1 MSLLDAS
8 PSPFCRLLARQVRDQ
23 ARRPA
28 LNDVT
33 FRELGERIA
42 ARAEALRHIDGLCG
56 LALGNGPSFVESFF
70 ALRALG
76 IPVLSLDQGTTPE
89 TCRRVRGA
97 WMLRRDGE
105 ILNTGPVEPPP
116 AGTDIVKMTSGS
128 TFDPRAACFTEE
140 ALVEGVEH
148 IRLAMDLSAKDV
160 VLIAIPLSHSYGF
173 DSGLLSLAAIGTPL
187 VLQNDVLPAALL
199 KGFRTSTFF
208 PAVPA
213 LIRALGRVEWPSGLA
228 LRSVIC
234 ASAPLAQEDADAFF
248 AASGLRVKQ
257 FLGATEAGGIAFES
271 GEPMPG
277 TVGHP
282 LPGVRIELHDD
293 GLRVHSKA
301 NRFALLPGGELSMPW
316 VETGDRGEWMPDGRL
331 RLLGRASLTAN
342 IGGFKVDL
350 GALDAFLRGLPGV
363 AEAAALPLEDAARG
377 QRIVA
382 WVESSQRTPSDILA
396 ACRERLQPRE
406 VPSEVRVV
414 EQLPRNGRGKLD
426 RAALLAPQSHKEHE
440 GVPS

>member
-1 MSLLDAS
+1 MGFLDS
-8 PSPFCRLLARQVRDQ
+8 TSSPFCRLLARQVRDQ
-23 ARRPA
+23 GRRPA
-28 LNDVT
+28 VGDLT
-33 FRELGERIA
+33 FLELEERIA
-42 ARAEALRHIDGLCG
+42 AWAGRLKHIDGLCG
-56 LALGNGPSFVESFF
+56 LAAGNTPEFIEIFF

-76 IPVLSLDQGTTPE
+76 VPVLSLDQGATPE

-97 WMLRRDGE
+97 WMIRAGGE
-105 ILNTGPVEPPP
+105 ILRTGPVEPPP
-116 AGTDIVKMTSGS
+116 AGTAIVKMTSGS
-128 TFDPRAACFTEE
+128 TLDPRAACFTEE
-140 ALVEGVEH
+140 ALVEGVDH
-148 IRLAMDLSAKDV
+148 LRLAMDLSAKDV

-199 KGFRTSTFF
+199 RAFRTSTFF

-213 LIRALGRVEWPSGLA
+213 LIRALGRVEWPKALA

-257 FLGATEAGGIAFES
+257 FLGATEAGGIAFE
-271 GEPMPG
+271 GAQPVPG

-363 AEAAALPLEDAARG
+363 AEAAALPQDDAARG
-377 QRIVA
+377 HRIVA
-382 WVESSQRTPSDILA
+382 WVESSQQTPDRILA

-406 VPSEVRVV
+406 VPSEIRVMD
-414 EQLPRNGRGKLD
+414 QLPRNGRGKLD
-426 RAALLAPQSHKEHE
+426 RAALARTL
-440 GVPS
+440 